1 MRRIIHPGQ
10 HVVTASVFLITNDE
24 LVRRVLLLY
33 HAKLGRWL
41 QPGGHVESDQ
51 DPITAVIEECDCE
64 VGIDISPYL
73 KPIITL
79 GAAVV
84 LPPPAHLTTI
94 HIPAGK
100 PNPEDP
106 EHYMIDMGFLIRL
119 PRQKVRAGVKAEWVD
134 KPSLR
139 KYDPPEDVQAFLE
152 HHL

>member
-1 MRRIIHPGQ
+1 MPRIIHPGQ
-10 HVVTASVFLITNDE
+10 HVLTASVFLITNNE
-24 LVRRVLLLY
+24 PVRRVLLRF
-33 HAKLGRWL
+33 HPKLGRWL

-51 DPITAVIEECDCE
+51 DPITAVVEECDCE
-64 VGIDISPYL
+64 VGIDISAYL

-84 LPPPAHLTTI
+84 LPPPVHLTTI

-100 PNPEDP
+100 PNPDDP
-106 EHYMIDMGFLIRL
+106 EHYMVDMGYLVRL
-119 PRQKVRAGVKAEWVD
+119 PHQEVRAGVEADWVD

-139 KYDPPEDVQAFLE
+139 KYDPPKDVRYFLE